1 MLHLE
6 RFLAH
11 EAFRLHFETFSAF
24 ETSGVSLWELLS
36 SWNLWGFTLRDSQQ
50 PRELH
55 FERFSFHGDSG
66 VSLFIDSQL
75 MGSRGLHFERLS
87 GNLWGYT
94 LRDSQLMRLLGVSHW
109 KILSSWILWGY
120 TLRNSQLMKPLV
132 LHFERFLVHEESGA
146 SLWQILSSRL
156 CWFHFNRFCNSWCF
170 INSWGF
176 ALQKRN
182 LQRLLR
188 LLGLRF
194 DRFSL
199 MKPLHFKRLS
209 AHEISVASP

>member
-11 EAFRLHFETFSAF
+11 EAFRLHFERFSAY
-24 ETSGVSLWELLS
+24 ETFGASHWELLS

-75 MGSRGLHFERLS
+75 MGSRGLHFERFS

-94 LRDSQLMRLLGVSHW
+94 LRDSQLMRLWGVSLW

-132 LHFERFLVHEESGA
+132 LHFERFLAHEESGA
-146 SLWQILSSRL
+146 SLWEILSSRL
-156 CWFHFNRFCNSWCF
+156 CGFH
-170 INSWGF
+170 
-176 ALQKRN
+176 
-182 LQRLLR
+182 
-188 LLGLRF
+188 F
-194 DRFSL
+194 DRFLQFVRLRELLSL
-199 MKPLHFKRLS
+199 RFTEAELAKALEASRASLWEILT
-209 AHEISVASP
+209 HEASPL